1 MSLRTSLLLVAL
13 TLVGAVAVATKLTRP
28 FQPELDRERFFAVQA
43 AIRDTPN
50 PVIVFGDSIVQGAAL
65 PSEVCGLRLVNAGVR
80 GAGIGYFLRHSAQL
94 LGSSRPELIVLAVG
108 MNNAAAKES
117 RQVDFETRYKQVV
130 ASLASKA
137 PVVVATVTPIKEG
150 YFVSKFGYDP
160 QIVPALNRTILTAPN
175 TRAVI
180 DLNSPLSGA
189 NFTIDGVHL
198 NAAGYELWTGEV
210 LRGVE
215 AALGCSQKNVAVQHQ
230 DRRQL
235 RRSVELLP
243 AAVGG

>member
-1 MSLRTSLLLVAL
+1 MSFRTSLLLVAL

-28 FQPELDRERFFAVQA
+28 FEPELDRERFFAVQA
-43 AIRDTPN
+43 AIRNAAN
-50 PVIVFGDSIVQGAAL
+50 PVIIFGDSIVQGAAL
-65 PSEVCGLRLVNAGVR
+65 PSKVCGLPLVNAGVR

-94 LGSSRPELIVLAVG
+94 LGASRPTLIVLAVG

-117 RQVDFETRYKQVV
+117 RHVDFENRYEQVV

-160 QIVPALNRTILTAPN
+160 QIVPALNRTILAVPN

-180 DLNSPLSGA
+180 DLNAPLSGA

-198 NAAGYELWTGEV
+198 NAAGYALWTGAV

-215 AALGCSQKNVAVQHQ
+215 AALGCFQKNVAVQHQ

-235 RRSVELLP
+235 RRSVELSP
-243 AAVGG
+243 VAVGG

>member
-1 MSLRTSLLLVAL
+1 MSSLAFVS
-13 TLVGAVAVATKLTRP
+13 
-28 FQPELDRERFFAVQA
+28 A
-43 AIRDTPN
+43 AQD
-50 PVIVFGDSIVQGAAL
+50 
-65 PSEVCGLRLVNAGVR
+65 VCETCVTGVR

-117 RQVDFETRYKQVV
+117 RQVDFGNRYEQVV

-137 PVVVATVTPIKEG
+137 PIVVATVTPIKEG

-160 QIVPALNRTILTAPN
+160 QIVPALNRTILAAPN
-175 TRAVI
+175 IRTVI
-180 DLNSPLSGA
+180 DLNAPLSGA

-198 NAAGYELWTGEV
+198 SAAGYALWTGAV

-215 AALGCSQKNVAVQHQ
+215 AALGCFKNVAVQHQ

-235 RRSVELLP
+235 RRSVELSP
-243 AAVGG
+243 VAVGG